1 MKNLIILFMKG
12 AALSFALLT
21 SLLLPSLVG
30 AEKIGFHKFASIEGG
45 TIDTEQW
52 KGKPYL
58 VINTASRCGFT
69 KQYAGL
75 QELYDKY
82 HGEGF
87 GMVAVP
93 SDDFNQELDS
103 NAEVKNFCEINYG
116 INMPMSETMSV
127 RGQEAHQ
134 FFKDVKAHSG
144 FAPKWN
150 FNKILIGSNGKV
162 VGTWGSLTKPMA
174 TKLTKAIEN
183 ELSVSQ

>member
-1 MKNLIILFMKG
+1 MRTLIISFIKS

-21 SLLLPSLVG
+21 SLLLASTVG
-30 AEKIGFHKFASIEGG
+30 AGKIDFHKFPSIEGG

-75 QELYDKY
+75 QDLYNKY
-82 HGEGF
+82 RLKGF
-87 GMVAVP
+87 GMVVVP
-93 SDDFNQELDS
+93 SNDFNQELDTD
-103 NAEVKNFCEINYG
+103 AEVKSFCEINYG

-127 RGQEAHQ
+127 RGREAHQ

-150 FNKILIGSNGKV
+150 FNKILVSGDGKV
-162 VGTWGSLTKPMA
+162 VNTWGALTRPMA
-174 TKLTKAIEN
+174 AKITKAIEN
-183 ELSVSQ
+183 ELSKTH